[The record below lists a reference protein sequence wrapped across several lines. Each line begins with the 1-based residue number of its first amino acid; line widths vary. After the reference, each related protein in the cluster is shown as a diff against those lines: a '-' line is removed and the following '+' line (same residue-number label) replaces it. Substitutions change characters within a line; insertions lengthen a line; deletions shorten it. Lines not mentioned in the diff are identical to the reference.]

1 MPLSRNIAFMVM
13 ACVLLPAC
21 AGDEGKGTTVPTDR
35 IIHPWLSSSPGFNAR
50 SGATGS
56 KVTPKEDNRVNEAT
70 AAQEPSDGF
79 PLPPADELKG
89 TTVRGNDAAS
99 APAVSPSPGFKAGS
113 GATGSKL
120 TPKED
125 NRVKEA
131 TAAQEASKGFRLSP
145 ADGAT
150 GPKLT
155 PKEDNKE
162 ATAAQ
167 KPSNRFRLSPAD
179 GATGTKLT
187 PKEDNQ
193 VKEATGAQEPS
204 NGFPLSP
211 ADELKGTTVRVHGAA
226 SLPAVSP
233 SPGFKVA
240 DGTVIARDESMKV
253 VRFLGDNLS
262 TVDCLLLTSDLTLR
276 SNGTAAF
283 ITNILGVG
291 TALTYHFNFEVY
303 DHRWNLL
310 FTTPNL
316 SHEISSEEYL
326 IDEVNHKITF
336 DISKFSNIEHVNI
349 TFQCKRVGSDNPSAD
364 ARSGATAV
372 IPKDEGNRTQD
383 AAQRLPWT
391 LARTPQPSPPE
402 PSSPKP
408 LAPVVQ
414 PVTEEP
420 VGSTTSEP
428 KLININTA
436 SADDLNRLGVRF
448 GKAIIA
454 ARPYRSV
461 GELVSKRVLKRSTF
475 SRIKDRITATT
486 SQPTAAPTAS
496 VLQSLTNAH
505 SARASV
511 LPSSADTPPEPSSL
525 SSSSPVVQPAAVE
538 SVGSTTS
545 EPKLIDINTASA
557 DDLNRLGVR
566 FGRAIIAARPY
577 RSIGEL
583 VSKRVLKRSTFSRIK
598 DRITVAINDAVGAT
612 HSDRRSWKQA
622 APR

>member
-1 MPLSRNIAFMVM
+1 MGPGCPVRLQRRRLSQESGLPLSRNIAFMVM

-21 AGDEGKGTTVPTDR
+21 AGDEGKGTT
-35 IIHPWLSSSPGFNAR
+35 PGFNAR

-56 KVTPKEDNRVNEAT
+56 KVTAKEDNRVNEAT

-89 TTVRGNDAAS
+89 TTVSGNDAGS

-125 NRVKEA
+125 KRVKEA

-167 KPSNRFRLSPAD
+167 KPSNGFPLSPAD

-187 PKEDNQ
+187 PKEDSR
-193 VKEATGAQEPS
+193 VKEAKAVQEPS

-211 ADELKGTTVRVHGAA
+211 ADELKGTTVRVDGAA
-226 SLPAVSP
+226 SPPAVSP

-262 TVDCLLLTSDLTLR
+262 TIDCLLLTSDLVLR

-283 ITNILGVG
+283 ITNILGLG
-291 TALTYHFNFEVY
+291 TTLTYHFSFEVY
-303 DHRWNLL
+303 DHRRNLL
-310 FTTPNL
+310 FKIPNL

-326 IDEVNHKITF
+326 IDEVNHKIAF
-336 DISKFSNIEHVNI
+336 DMSQFAKVEHVNI
-349 TFQCKRVGSDNPSAD
+349 TFQCKRVGFDNPLAD

-372 IPKDEGNRTQD
+372 IAKGEGNRNQD
-383 AAQRLPWT
+383 ASQRLPWT
-391 LARTPQPSPPE
+391 LARTLQPSPPE
-402 PSSPKP
+402 PSSPKA

-414 PVTEEP
+414 PVSEEP

-436 SADDLNRLGVRF
+436 SADDLNRLGVHF

-511 LPSSADTPPEPSSL
+511 LPSSA
-525 SSSSPVVQPAAVE
+525 
-538 SVGSTTS
+538 
-545 EPKLIDINTASA
+545 
-557 DDLNRLGVR
+557 
-566 FGRAIIAARPY
+566 
-577 RSIGEL
+577 
-583 VSKRVLKRSTFSRIK
+583 
-598 DRITVAINDAVGAT
+598 
-612 HSDRRSWKQA
+612 
-622 APR
+622 

>member
-1 MPLSRNIAFMVM
+1 MGPGCPVRLQRRRLSQESGLPLSRNIAFMVM

-131 TAAQEASKGFRLSP
+131 TAAQEASKGFP
-145 ADGAT
+145 
-150 GPKLT
+150 
-155 PKEDNKE
+155 
-162 ATAAQ
+162 
-167 KPSNRFRLSPAD
+167 LSPAD

-187 PKEDNQ
+187 PKEDSR
-193 VKEATGAQEPS
+193 VKEAKTVHEPS

-211 ADELKGTTVRVHGAA
+211 ADELKGTTVRVNGAA
-226 SLPAVSP
+226 SPPAVSP

-262 TVDCLLLTSDLTLR
+262 TIDCLLLTSDLVLR

-283 ITNILGVG
+283 ITNILGLG
-291 TALTYHFNFEVY
+291 TTLTYHFSFEVY
-303 DHRWNLL
+303 DHRRNLL
-310 FTTPNL
+310 FKAPNL

-326 IDEVNHKITF
+326 IDEVNHKIAF
-336 DISKFSNIEHVNI
+336 DMSQFAKVEHVNI
-349 TFQCKRVGSDNPSAD
+349 TFQCKRVGFDNPSAD

-372 IPKDEGNRTQD
+372 IAKGEGNRNQD
-383 AAQRLPWT
+383 ASQRLPWT
-391 LARTPQPSPPE
+391 LARTLQPSPPE
-402 PSSPKP
+402 PSSPKA

-414 PVTEEP
+414 PVSEEP

-436 SADDLNRLGVRF
+436 SADDLNRLGLRF

-461 GELVSKRVLKRSTF
+461 GELVSKRVLK
-475 SRIKDRITATT
+475 
-486 SQPTAAPTAS
+486 
-496 VLQSLTNAH
+496 
-505 SARASV
+505 
-511 LPSSADTPPEPSSL
+511 
-525 SSSSPVVQPAAVE
+525 
-538 SVGSTTS
+538 
-545 EPKLIDINTASA
+545 
-557 DDLNRLGVR
+557 
-566 FGRAIIAARPY
+566 
-577 RSIGEL
+577 
-583 VSKRVLKRSTFSRIK
+583 
-598 DRITVAINDAVGAT
+598 
-612 HSDRRSWKQA
+612 
-622 APR
+622 

>member
-1 MPLSRNIAFMVM
+1 MVM

-167 KPSNRFRLSPAD
+167 KPSNRFPLSPAD

-187 PKEDNQ
+187 PKEDSR
-193 VKEATGAQEPS
+193 VKEAKTVHEPS

-211 ADELKGTTVRVHGAA
+211 ADELKGTTVRVNGAA
-226 SLPAVSP
+226 SPPAVSP

-253 VRFLGDNLS
+253 VR
-262 TVDCLLLTSDLTLR
+262 
-276 SNGTAAF
+276 
-283 ITNILGVG
+283 
-291 TALTYHFNFEVY
+291 
-303 DHRWNLL
+303 
-310 FTTPNL
+310 
-316 SHEISSEEYL
+316 
-326 IDEVNHKITF
+326 
-336 DISKFSNIEHVNI
+336 
-349 TFQCKRVGSDNPSAD
+349 
-364 ARSGATAV
+364 
-372 IPKDEGNRTQD
+372 IPWR
-383 AAQRLPWT
+383 
-391 LARTPQPSPPE
+391 
-402 PSSPKP
+402 
-408 LAPVVQ
+408 
-414 PVTEEP
+414 
-420 VGSTTSEP
+420 
-428 KLININTA
+428 
-436 SADDLNRLGVRF
+436 
-448 GKAIIA
+448 
-454 ARPYRSV
+454 
-461 GELVSKRVLKRSTF
+461 
-475 SRIKDRITATT
+475 
-486 SQPTAAPTAS
+486 
-496 VLQSLTNAH
+496 QSLDH
-505 SARASV
+505 
-511 LPSSADTPPEPSSL
+511 
-525 SSSSPVVQPAAVE
+525 
-538 SVGSTTS
+538 
-545 EPKLIDINTASA
+545 
-557 DDLNRLGVR
+557 
-566 FGRAIIAARPY
+566 
-577 RSIGEL
+577 
-583 VSKRVLKRSTFSRIK
+583 
-598 DRITVAINDAVGAT
+598 
-612 HSDRRSWKQA
+612 
-622 APR
+622 